1 MPLVKVEI
9 IEGRSPEY
17 KKALLNGI
25 HEALVEAFKIPD
37 DDRIQRLYELS
48 EDNFELASFKTKKF
62 VLIEMTVF
70 EGRSY
75 ETKKELYALIVKK
88 LGQNPGISGSDITI
102 VLHEVPL
109 DNWGIRGGI
118 PASEVDLGFK
128 INV

>member
-9 IEGRSPEY
+9 IEGRSREY
-17 KKALLNGI
+17 KKAILDGI
-25 HEALVEAFKIPD
+25 HNALVEVFKIPD

-48 EDNFELASFKTKKF
+48 TNNFELASFKSDKF

-70 EGRSY
+70 EGRSI
-75 ETKKELYALIVKK
+75 EAKRALYSGIVRN
-88 LGQNPGISGSDITI
+88 LDDNPGIQGNDITI

-109 DNWGIRGGI
+109 DNWGIRGGK
-118 PASEVDLGFK
+118 PGSEVDLGFK

>member
-9 IEGRSPEY
+9 IEGRSQEY
-17 KKALLNGI
+17 KKAILNGI
-25 HEALVEAFKIPD
+25 HKALVEAFKIPD

-48 EDNFELASFKTKKF
+48 SDNFELASFKSDKF

-70 EGRSY
+70 AGRSI
-75 ETKKELYALIVKK
+75 EAKRVLYSSIVKN
-88 LGQNPGISGSDITI
+88 LAEDPGIPGNDITI

-109 DNWGIRGGI
+109 DNWGIRGGKLG
-118 PASEVDLGFK
+118 SETDLGFK

>member
-9 IEGRSPEY
+9 LEGKSRKY
-17 KKALLNGI
+17 KTAILDGVHN
-25 HEALVEAFKIPD
+25 ALVEAFNIPD

-48 EDNFELASFKTKKF
+48 TVNFELASFKSDKF

-70 EGRSY
+70 EDRSI
-75 ETKKELYALIVKK
+75 EAKRALYSGIVRN
-88 LGQNPGISGSDITI
+88 LGDNPGIPGNDITI

-109 DNWGIRGGI
+109 DNWGIRGGK
-118 PASEVDLGFK
+118 PGSEVDLGFK